1 MTLTFAPLHAGMKRA
16 GFSCGEP
23 ALDNYLATQARQDMK
38 RGFATV
44 ITASDVAKPGTI
56 IGYYTLSA
64 ASVLLDSLPG
74 NLARKMPRYPAVPAI
89 RLGRLAVDATRQKE
103 HVGSLLVF
111 DALRRASA
119 YELAWAVFLVDAKTD
134 QVATFYTKF
143 LFQRFAHNPRA
154 LWMHRKQVEALV
166 AMKGEL

>member
-1 MTLTFAPLHAGMKRA
+1 MTLTFSPLQYGMRREA
-16 GFSCGEP
+16 FTCGEP
-23 ALDNYLATQARQDMK
+23 SLDTYLHRQAGQDMK

-44 ITASDVAKPGTI
+44 ITASDVTKPGTI

-119 YELAWAVFLVDAKTD
+119 YELAWAVFLVDAKNG
-134 QVATFYTKF
+134 QVAAFYKKLQF
-143 LFQRFAHNPRA
+143 HRFAHNPLA
-154 LWMHRKQVEALV
+154 LWMHRKQVENLSANRHPH
-166 AMKGEL
+166 